1 MRKNVL
7 LALLISSAITA
18 CGQKSETAAPA
29 VAPAPAPVAAVA
41 PPPPPPP
48 EEDIYI
54 KTAKDAVLRVL
65 KDPGSAQFQDIN
77 SSVVQGDQTVC
88 GKVNAKNAMGGY
100 VGFKMFCWTK
110 KNGLMPLQGEM

>member
-1 MRKNVL
+1 MRKDVL
-7 LALLISSAITA
+7 LALLISAVITA

-29 VAPAPAPVAAVA
+29 AAPAPAPVAEAA
-41 PPPPPPP
+41 PPPPP
-48 EEDIYI
+48 EEDIYV

-65 KDPGSAQFQDIN
+65 KDPGSAQFQDVKG
-77 SSVVQGDQTVC
+77 SVVQGDETVC